1 LDKKKTTLTY
11 GEVFEYPPETDN
23 IFRLFLLAVTGITII
38 IGNYIPSFLFET
50 ESSPLSIIPL
60 TEFYDVDKVF
70 STSPDEFYRNALLFI
85 KPIAIQFSFVI
96 FIFGLSYFIYR
107 RKPAK
112 IIRQNNLTL
121 ISDTEVLETLNAL
134 KKKSGLTLNL
144 NYYVNGNIKDFSAQ
158 VFGAGNKIYLKAGR
172 GLVKIM
178 LKKNYDMFENI
189 ILHEYSHIKN
199 KDIGKTYFAE
209 SFLKTPFL
217 ITLITASA
225 VMFYA
230 LIKNITGRIISND
243 FTVLSLMGKISVYL
257 NLFLQVAVLLI
268 LLFVIFRMLIRSRE
282 YYADLRAA
290 SLKSADTMISYFKKA
305 GEKVTA
311 QNLFEKLSGFHPS
324 LNLRYETLAD
334 PVKIFRPSEKLL
346 FINTLVSYIFFAGA
360 FIYGLSLLLMIFT
373 VTGYSMLFLLK
384 GFLNEYVHL
393 MLVYIELLF
402 GTIFMALFLLF
413 CGSLMRKSFF
423 FQIDKI
429 HIFNKY
435 AENKISVLP
444 AIIRLSLTASLGIVC
459 GYMLLPLYG
468 FNVLHFKNLLS
479 VPFVFVITFV
489 GFFVINY
496 FHYFWMDSK
505 INNEYKVDYSV
516 PVLLGLFEG
525 ILIVIIFLTAILSF
539 QFFTTLLFV

>member
-1 LDKKKTTLTY
+1 LDKKNRTLTY

-23 IFRLFLLAVTGITII
+23 IYRLFLLAVSGVTII

-60 TEFYDVDKVF
+60 TEFYDVDKVY
-70 STSPDEFYRNALLFI
+70 SSSPDEFYRNALLFI
-85 KPIAIQFSFVI
+85 KPIAIQFSFVLII
-96 FIFGLSYFIYR
+96 FFLTYYIYR
-107 RKPAK
+107 RLPAG
-112 IIRQNNLTL
+112 IIRKNRLEL
-121 ISDTEVLETLNAL
+121 IPDTDVIEILDML
-134 KKKSGLTLNL
+134 KKKSGLTLNI
-144 NYYVNGNIKDFSAQ
+144 NYYVNGNIRDFSAQ

-172 GLVKIM
+172 GLIKIM
-178 LKKNYDMFENI
+178 LKKNFDMFENI
-189 ILHEYSHIKN
+189 ILHEFSHIKN
-199 KDIGKTYFAE
+199 KDIGKTYFAG

-230 LIKNITGRIISND
+230 LIKNITGKIISGD
-243 FTVLSLMGKISVYL
+243 YTVLSLLGKISIYL
-257 NLFLQVAVLLI
+257 NLFLQIAALLL
-268 LLFVIFRMLIRSRE
+268 LLFVVFRMLIRSRE

-290 SLKSADTMISYFKKA
+290 SLKSPGTIISYFKKA
-305 GEKVTA
+305 SERIPAK
-311 QNLFEKLSGFHPS
+311 NFFEKLYGFHPS
-324 LNLRYETLAD
+324 LKLRYETLAD
-334 PVKIFRPSEKLL
+334 PVKIFRPSEKIL

-373 VTGYSMLFLLK
+373 VTGYSMLYLLK

-393 MLVYIELLF
+393 MLVYVVLIF

-413 CGSLMRKSFF
+413 CGSIIRKSFF
-423 FQIDKI
+423 FQTDKI

-435 AENKISVLP
+435 SDNKISVLP
-444 AIIRLSLTASLGIVC
+444 AVIRLSLTASLGIVC

-468 FNVLHFKNLLS
+468 FNVLHFKNLFS
-479 VPFVFVITFV
+479 VPFVFLITFA
-489 GFFVINY
+489 GFFAVNY

-516 PVLLGLFEG
+516 PAMLGLFEG

-539 QFFTTLLFV
+539 QFFTALLFS